1 MTLSNDYIR
10 WFADI
15 RLNDVAVVGGKN
27 ASLGEMVHELVPQGI
42 KVPNGFAIT
51 AQAYRDVVGSSDVLP
66 RLRKLMADVNK
77 GDVADLSRRG
87 REARRLVFEA
97 GLPDNLRDAILDAY
111 HKLLGEYDTE
121 TAVAVRSS
129 ATAEDLPEASFAGQ
143 QESYLNVSGD
153 EMLLES
159 CRRCFASL
167 FTDRA
172 IAYRIDHGFDHFSV
186 ALSIGVQKMVR
197 SDRAA
202 SGVMFT
208 LDTESGHRDVV
219 FITGAYGLGENV
231 VQGAVDPDEFYIHKP
246 TFNKGYRAVL
256 CRVMGRKQLKMVYAA
271 DRTHGGTRN
280 VPTPS
285 RDRRRFCLTDD
296 EVFTLAQ
303 YALTVE
309 QHYSGQAGH
318 DVPMDMEWAKD
329 GIDGELYLVQAR
341 PETVAVRESK
351 HVIKEYRLT
360 EKGEI
365 RISGRA
371 VGRKIAAGRLPMSGP
386 CMSFDRVRCW
396 WRISPHPIGNR

>member
-1 MTLSNDYIR
+1 MTVSNDYIR
-10 WFADI
+10 WFSDVG
-15 RLNDVAVVGGKN
+15 LNDVAVVGGKN
-27 ASLGEMVHELVPQGI
+27 ASLGEMVRELAPQGI

-51 AQAYRDVVGSSDVLP
+51 AQAYRDVVDSGEVLS
-66 RLRKLMADVNK
+66 RLRVLMADVNK
-77 GDVADLSRRG
+77 DDIADLSRRG

-97 GLPDNLRDAILDAY
+97 GLPDALRDAILDAY
-111 HKLLGEYDTE
+111 HKLLDEYGTE

-159 CRRCFASL
+159 CRCCFASL
-167 FTDRA
+167 FADRA

-197 SDRAA
+197 SDRAT

-256 CRVMGRKQLKMVYAA
+256 RRVMGRKQVKMVYAA

-280 VPTPS
+280 IPTPS
-285 RDRRRFCLTDD
+285 RDRRRFCLTDE

-309 QHYSGQAGH
+309 QHYSIQAGH
-318 DVPMDMEWAKD
+318 DVAHGHGM
-329 GIDGELYLVQAR
+329 GQ
-341 PETVAVRESK
+341 
-351 HVIKEYRLT
+351 
-360 EKGEI
+360 
-365 RISGRA
+365 GR
-371 VGRKIAAGRLPMSGP
+371 
-386 CMSFDRVRCW
+386 DRW
-396 WRISPHPIGNR
+396 